1 MCVWDVCVSLIDQT
15 CCCHHCWKS
24 DGSGLGQ
31 GLKKKKKK
39 LISYLI
45 EARLMSSPSFIPT
58 CGSTVLHTAGFPCD
72 EWFSQRVT
80 TKRSACNERARF
92 GFFFTVFLFL
102 FPIKALCLFMLL
114 MTIAWHRDHIQ
125 NDKVRQTPLV
135 VVIICLL
142 SGPDRNRDRF

>member
-1 MCVWDVCVSLIDQT
+1 MCLCVSDRPNMFLSPLLEIRWQRFGT
-15 CCCHHCWKS
+15 GIKE
-24 DGSGLGQ
+24 
-31 GLKKKKKK
+31 KKK

-45 EARLMSSPSFIPT
+45 EAHLMSSPSFIPT

-92 GFFFTVFLFL
+92 FFFSRFYFFL

-135 VVIICLL
+135 VVIVCLL
-142 SGPDRNRDRF
+142 SDPDRNCDRK